1 MSSQITD
8 RAHFMSF
15 GTWRRIGP
23 ARAFSA
29 HAPPSLA
36 TLLACCA
43 LACGA
48 LACGDSGTSSGGS
61 GTGAAGTGT
70 GAAGSGAGEPTSTGA
85 GGSGGAAPAEPVF
98 VEARTGIEPSELGV
112 IVNDADPLSVAIAEY
127 YVAARGIPEANVVHL
142 TLPSSTADSIGSADF
157 APHRDAVLAAFEG
170 TGVQALAI
178 TWTKPYRV
186 ENMSITSAMS
196 LGWKAIGDTCTDPN
210 ANASTPNPYAMAPRS
225 TRPFDDLGFRP
236 SMVIPA
242 TTIEEATALIDRG
255 VASDDTWPSG
265 SAHLMVTTDLIR
277 SARCR
282 EDPMYGYVNECQI
295 LLDQWD
301 TASAADGGSGVAG
314 QIVMANSITGVTDV
328 LFYVQG
334 LASVPDLETNTY
346 LPGAVADH
354 LTSYGGQIPNSG
366 QMSAIEFLRA
376 GATGSFGTVV
386 EPCAYQQKFPDPAVL
401 VPRYFIGGTLIEAYW
416 GSVDWP
422 AEGIFI
428 GEPLAR
434 PWGSGSRSTFAD
446 GTLTIETTTLEPG
459 RTYVLEA
466 ADAETGPW
474 TDTGVV
480 VPVVDKY
487 RRVTLSVPN
496 AERAFYRLTETSP

>member
-1 MSSQITD
+1 MIRSLWPAGLAALLMACSDAGSTGE
-8 RAHFMSF
+8 AA
-15 GTWRRIGP
+15 GAGP
-23 ARAFSA
+23 S
-29 HAPPSLA
+29 
-36 TLLACCA
+36 
-43 LACGA
+43 
-48 LACGDSGTSSGGS
+48 
-61 GTGAAGTGT
+61 GTGT
-70 GAAGSGAGEPTSTGA
+70 GASGTGASGSGTATG
-85 GGSGGAAPAEPVF
+85 GTGGAAPAEPTF
-98 VEARTGIEPSELGV
+98 VPTRTGILPGELGV
-112 IVNDADPLSVAIAEY
+112 LVNDADPLSVAIAEY
-127 YVAARGIPEANVVHL
+127 YVAAREIPAANVVHL
-142 TLPSSTADSIGSADF
+142 TLPSSTADSISSTDF
-157 APHRDAVLAAFEG
+157 APHRDVVLAALEG
-170 TGVQALAI
+170 TDVQALAI

-186 ENMSITSAMS
+186 ENMSITSALS

-210 ANASTPNPYAMAPRS
+210 ANAATPNPYAMAPRS
-225 TRPFDDLGFRP
+225 SRPWDDLGFRP

-255 VASDDTWPSG
+255 IAADDTWPMG
-265 SAHLMVTTDLIR
+265 SAHMMVTSDLIR

-301 TASAADGGSGVAG
+301 TASATDGGSGVAG
-314 QIVMANSITGVTDV
+314 SIVMADSIVGVTDV

-346 LPGAVADH
+346 VPGAVADH
-354 LTSYGGQIPNSG
+354 LTSYGGQIPTSG

-386 EPCAYQQKFPDPAVL
+386 EPCAYQQKFPDPALL

-434 PWGSGSRSTFAD
+434 PWGSGFRTSFAD
-446 GTLTIETTTLEPG
+446 GTLTIETTTLEPN
-459 RTYVLEA
+459 RVYVIEA
-466 ADAETGPW
+466 ADDESGPW
-474 TDTGVV
+474 ENTAIA
-480 VPVVDKY
+480 VPSVDKY
-487 RRVTLSVPN
+487 RRVIITVPN
-496 AERAFYRLTETSP
+496 AGRAFYRLREVVP